1 LTVHTAAGRLYE
13 VDVRLRPSGKGG
25 LAFTQIGVFEN
36 YQRREAWTWEH
47 QALLHSRWIAGDA
60 ALGAAFAGIRKSV
73 LIEAV
78 KRETLR
84 DEIVAM
90 RERMRGEHARP
101 RDDLFDLKQ
110 DRGGI
115 ADIEFLAQYWVL
127 LHVARYPP
135 LAEFPDT
142 IRQLE
147 SVGSA
152 ALVEHRVI
160 DRLVDAY
167 RAYRQAAHHLSLEQ
181 RPAVVNAQEH
191 EAIRSAV
198 AAVWERVMVA
208 GEDPAPV

>member
-1 LTVHTAAGRLYE
+1 MHLLTVHTAAGRLYE

-36 YQRREAWTWEH
+36 YQRARGLDLGTPGAPAF
-47 QALLHSRWIAGDA
+47 ALDRGDA
-60 ALGAAFAGIRKSV
+60 ALGAAFAAIRKSV

-78 KRETLR
+78 KRQNAARGDRR
-84 DEIVAM
+84 DA
-90 RERMRGEHARP
+90 RAHARRDTARP
-101 RDDLFDLKQ
+101 RDGLFDLKQ

-127 LHVARYPP
+127 QHVSRYPP

-152 ALVEHRVI
+152 ALVDHRVI

-181 RPAVVNAQEH
+181 RPAVVDARELA
-191 EAIRSAV
+191 AIRSAV
-198 AAVWERVMVA
+198 AAVWGA
-208 GEDPAPV
+208 